1 MSSKAST
8 NYDTITGLE
17 TAGLA
22 FAGRW
27 IHGARL
33 VHLRGLRGVPLG
45 EQGRREVRGRAERG
59 ARVRAEHARLDLE
72 RRCFPVVRSACQGVF
87 SSP

>member
-45 EQGRREVRGRAERG
+45 EERRREVRFSDAIVERKPPG
-59 ARVRAEHARLDLE
+59 VAILDRVPPR
-72 RRCFPVVRSACQGVF
+72 P
-87 SSP
+87 